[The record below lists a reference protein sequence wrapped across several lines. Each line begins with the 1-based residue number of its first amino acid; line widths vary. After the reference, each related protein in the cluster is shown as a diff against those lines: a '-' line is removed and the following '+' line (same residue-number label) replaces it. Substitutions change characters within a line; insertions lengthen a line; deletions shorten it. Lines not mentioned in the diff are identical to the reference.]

1 MSVCFEFLFSVLLVT
16 YAGVELLGHIVML
29 YLAFWGTTKLFSVL
43 AALFYIPASNVQESK
58 FFLHAHQQ
66 LIMFLSLSSVITIIT
81 IIIAILVSVKWY
93 LLVLICISL
102 TTSNDE
108 QPVSCVYWP
117 CVYLLWRNVY
127 LVLFVHLKV
136 ELFVFLLLSFSSSLC
151 ILDIKSFSDVQ
162 FVSIF
167 SHSVN
172 SFFTLWIMTF
182 FDVQN
187 VKIWLNLMYH
197 LFLLL
202 LMLLVLYMN
211 SLPN

>member
-93 LLVLICISL
+93 LLVLICISQWL
-102 TTSNDE
+102 RM
-108 QPVSCVYWP
+108 
-117 CVYLLWRNVY
+117 L
-127 LVLFVHLKV
+127 
-136 ELFVFLLLSFSSSLC
+136 SLC
-151 ILDIKSFSDVQ
+151 LPAIGIPSLASRG
-162 FVSIF
+162 
-167 SHSVN
+167 
-172 SFFTLWIMTF
+172 
-182 FDVQN
+182 FDTG
-187 VKIWLNLMYH
+187 H
-197 LFLLL
+197 FPLFLKAADPCPSELCPGMSYWSNL
-202 LMLLVLYMN
+202 F
-211 SLPN
+211 SP